1 MIIMKNN
8 FIVTIDYD
16 CDEHNVFISSED
28 SSGACYSCTSIDE
41 LKEAIINYID
51 NYIKEG
57 GE

>member
-1 MIIMKNN
+1 MKNN

-16 CDEHNVFISSED
+16 CDEHDVFISSED

-57 GE
+57 GDA